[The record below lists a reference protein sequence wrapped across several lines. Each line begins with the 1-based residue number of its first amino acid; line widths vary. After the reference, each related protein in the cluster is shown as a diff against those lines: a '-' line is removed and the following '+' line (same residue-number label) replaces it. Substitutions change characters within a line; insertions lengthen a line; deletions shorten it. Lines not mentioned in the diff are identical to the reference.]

1 MDDYDPAALHRRI
14 ADLAREL
21 HSWSGDEGRVVTDE
35 LVAQAVKTIPGAQYA
50 GLTVVSRKKDVAT
63 QASTH
68 RYPRL
73 LDEVQQRFSEG
84 PCLVAAWEHH
94 TVHVTDL
101 DEEHRWPSYRH
112 AALDLTPIRSILC
125 FELFTTHQ
133 RLGALNVYADA
144 PQAFDGESVDVGVVF
159 ATHAALAWD
168 SARRE
173 ENFRSALM
181 SRDVIGQAKGI
192 LMERFHVDAVRAF
205 ELLKKLSQESN
216 TALAEVARRVTETSA
231 PD

>member
-1 MDDYDPAALHRRI
+1 MEEYAQAELHLRI

-21 HSWSGDEGRVVTDE
+21 HNWSGDEGKVVTDE
-35 LVAQAVKTIPGAQYA
+35 LVTQAAKTVPGAQYA
-50 GLTVVSRKKDVAT
+50 GLTVVSRKKDVST

-73 LDEVQQRFSEG
+73 LDELQQRFSEG

-94 TVHVTDL
+94 TVHITDL
-101 DEEHRWPSYRH
+101 TEDTRWPSYRR

-125 FELFTTHQ
+125 FELFTSHQ

-144 PQAFDGESVDVGVVF
+144 PNAFDSDSVDVGVVF

-192 LMERFHVDAVRAF
+192 LMERFHIDAVRAF

>member
-1 MDDYDPAALHRRI
+1 MDEYDPAALHLRI

-21 HSWSGDEGRVVTDE
+21 HNWSGDEGKVVTDE
-35 LVAQAVKTIPGAQYA
+35 LVAQAVKTVPGAQYA
-50 GLTVVSRKKDVAT
+50 GLTVVSRKREVTT
-63 QASTH
+63 QASTD
-68 RYPRL
+68 RYARI
-73 LDEVQQRFSEG
+73 LDEVQQRFLEG

-101 DEEHRWPSYRH
+101 AEDHRWPSYRQ
-112 AALDLTPIRSILC
+112 AALDLTPIRSILA
-125 FELFTTHQ
+125 FELFTSRQ

-144 PQAFDGESVDVGVVF
+144 PRAFDSDSVDVGVVF

-192 LMERFHVDAVRAF
+192 LMERFRIDAVSAF

-216 TALAEVARRVTETSA
+216 TALAEVAHRVTETSA